1 MDTAIPRPAEN
12 LDRFRAYLWT
22 LARMQ
27 IGRRAEG
34 KLDPSDVV
42 QQTLLEAHARREQCR
57 GVSPEQQAAW
67 LRQILAH
74 NIADGLKG
82 LNRAKRD
89 VRRER
94 SLEAQLAE
102 SSACLGAWLASG
114 DPSPSEQ
121 ACQHERAIRL
131 AEALGRLPAAQR
143 EAIMLQHWE
152 GWSLAQIASH
162 LDRSPAAVA
171 GLLKRGLKQLRQ
183 ELSAEG

>member
-1 MDTAIPRPAEN
+1 
-12 LDRFRAYLWT
+12 
-22 LARMQ
+22 MQ
-27 IGRRAEG
+27 LGGKADG

-42 QQTLLEAHARREQCR
+42 QQTMLEAHAKRDQCR
-57 GVSPEQQAAW
+57 GATPEQQAAW

-89 VRRER
+89 IRRER

-102 SSACLGAWLASG
+102 SSACLGAWLSTG
-114 DPSPSEQ
+114 DPTPSEQ

-131 AEALGRLPAAQR
+131 AEALGRLPSAQR
-143 EAIMLQHWE
+143 EAIILQHWE
-152 GWSLAQIASH
+152 GWTLAQIADH

-183 ELSAEG
+183 ELTAEV